1 MINSQSVYLEDRCLI
16 PWTSYSIQTGAE
28 LWKTAAN
35 IDPYLEKKYIISAS
49 IVKHKHVDL
58 NIVQVFIL
66 SRFLNGLWTLHQN
79 IAEPIDSL
87 IFLSYLNTW
96 NINRYQCPT
105 SCNCWCSSSVWGVSP
120 SRGLACSGY
129 WSAACWTRVSWC
141 SARGTAGWRFSFPG
155 VRSQPAAESGHWSP
169 PKWHQQY
176 CSYSERYI
184 LYLIIY
190 SGVKYS
196 T

>member
-87 IFLSYLNTW
+87 IFLSYLNT
-96 NINRYQCPT
+96 
-105 SCNCWCSSSVWGVSP
+105 
-120 SRGLACSGY
+120 
-129 WSAACWTRVSWC
+129 
-141 SARGTAGWRFSFPG
+141 
-155 VRSQPAAESGHWSP
+155 
-169 PKWHQQY
+169 
-176 CSYSERYI
+176 
-184 LYLIIY
+184 
-190 SGVKYS
+190 
-196 T
+196 